1 MRQFGWNELLFILLA
16 LRWTLLLSLVAFAGG
31 IVGGMLIALMKSSAI
46 APLRWAAT
54 VYVRLFQG
62 TPLLMQLFLAYYGVT
77 VLTGVR
83 IDPWPAVIIA
93 FTAYYGV
100 TVLTGVRI
108 DPLPAVIIA
117 FTAYAAAF
125 LGDIWRGCI
134 EAVPG
139 EQWEAARALSLRRL
153 AIMRLVILPQAARIA
168 IAPTVG
174 FLVQLIKGTSV
185 ASIIGFVELTRA
197 GQLMTNVT
205 FQPMTIYPLIA
216 GLYFALC
223 WPLSMVSQA
232 LEKRM
237 DAARGT
243 TPTL

>member
-1 MRQFGWNELLFILLA
+1 MGSNGLSSFVGGPGSPPTRQFGWNELLFILLA

-31 IVGGMLIALMKSSAI
+31 IVGGMMIALMETSTV

-54 VYVRLFQG
+54 IYVRLFQG

-93 FTAYYGV
+93 FTAY
-100 TVLTGVRI
+100 
-108 DPLPAVIIA
+108 
-117 FTAYAAAF
+117 AAAF

-134 EAVPG
+134 EAVPRA
-139 EQWEAARALSLRRL
+139 QWEAAEALSLRRL

-168 IAPTVG
+168 IPPTVG

-197 GQLMTNVT
+197 GQLIVNVT
-205 FQPMTIYPLIA
+205 FQPMIVYPVVA
-216 GLYFALC
+216 ALYFVLCYPISLAALR
-223 WPLSMVSQA
+223 
-232 LEKRM
+232 LERRI
-237 DAARGT
+237 DADLGVAQHR
-243 TPTL
+243 

>member
-31 IVGGMLIALMKSSAI
+31 IVGGMMIALMKTSTV

-54 VYVRLFQG
+54 IYVRLFQG

-93 FTAYYGV
+93 FTAY
-100 TVLTGVRI
+100 
-108 DPLPAVIIA
+108 
-117 FTAYAAAF
+117 AAAF

-134 EAVPG
+134 EAVPRA
-139 EQWEAARALSLRRL
+139 QWEAAEAMSLRRL

-168 IAPTVG
+168 IPPTVG

-205 FQPMTIYPLIA
+205 FQPMTIYPLVA
-216 GLYFALC
+216 GFYFALC
-223 WPLSMVSQA
+223 WPLSILSQA

-237 DAARGT
+237 DAARAT
-243 TPTL
+243 APIL